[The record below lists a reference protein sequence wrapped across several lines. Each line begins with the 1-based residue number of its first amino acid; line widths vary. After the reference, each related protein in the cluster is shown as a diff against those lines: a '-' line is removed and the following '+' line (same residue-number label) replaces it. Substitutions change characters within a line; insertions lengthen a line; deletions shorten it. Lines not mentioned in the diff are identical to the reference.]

1 MAEVL
6 NDISISFRLSGVTQA
21 GEMRLS
27 CEFGRTEANLQR
39 GHQRMQTDTDLKIF
53 SGNAN
58 PKLAQ
63 DIAAKLGST
72 PGKIRVK
79 QFSDGEISVKI
90 EESARGLDVFIV
102 QPTCDPVNTNLMET
116 LIMIDAFRRAS
127 ASRITVVLPYYGYA
141 RQDKKIKPREP
152 VTARL
157 VADLITKAGA
167 SRALCLDLHAGQIQ
181 GFFDLP
187 VDHLY
192 AGPLIAD
199 YLLAEGLSN
208 QGIVVV
214 SPDGGGV
221 TRARALAEH
230 LKSPIAIIA
239 KRRPEANKV
248 EIMEIIGDVAGKR
261 CVMIDDMID
270 TGGTIAEGAAAL
282 IARGALEVH
291 ACCTH
296 GVLSGNAIERLEA
309 SPLRSVVITDTIPL
323 AESKRLSKIKVIS
336 VAPLL
341 ADAIQR
347 IHEDNSVS
355 ELFSHYADH

>member
-1 MAEVL
+1 MRTA
-6 NDISISFRLSGVTQA
+6 NDLR
-21 GEMRLS
+21 
-27 CEFGRTEANLQR
+27 
-39 GHQRMQTDTDLKIF
+39 IF
-53 SGNAN
+53 TGNAN
-58 PKLAQ
+58 PALAAQ
-63 DIAAKLGST
+63 IASELGT
-72 PGKIRVK
+72 PLGEITVS

-90 EESARGLDVFIV
+90 EESARGQDIFIV
-102 QPTCDPVNTNLMET
+102 QPTCDPVNDNLMEM

-127 ASRITVVLPYYGYA
+127 ARRITVVLPYYGYA
-141 RQDKKIKPREP
+141 RQDKKVKPREP

-157 VADLITKAGA
+157 VANLITHAGA
-167 SRALCLDLHAGQIQ
+167 SRVLCLDLHAGQIQ

-199 YLLAEGLSN
+199 YLIQEGLYD
-208 QGIVVV
+208 GKTVVV
-214 SPDGGGV
+214 SPDVGGV
-221 TRARALAEH
+221 ARARALAEH

-239 KRRPEANKV
+239 KRRPEPNKV
-248 EIMEIIGDVAGKR
+248 EIMEIIGDVTDKV
-261 CVMIDDMID
+261 CVMVDDMID
-270 TGGTIAEGAAAL
+270 TGGSVVQGAEALIERGAAA
-282 IARGALEVH
+282 VH

-296 GVLSGNAIERLEA
+296 AILSGKAIERVNG
-309 SPLRSVVITDTIPL
+309 SPLRSLVVTDTILLPPDKY
-323 AESKRLSKIKVIS
+323 SPKIKVLS

>member
-1 MAEVL
+1 M
-6 NDISISFRLSGVTQA
+6 
-21 GEMRLS
+21 
-27 CEFGRTEANLQR
+27 QR
-39 GHQRMQTDTDLKIF
+39 GSSLRIF
-53 SGNAN
+53 TGNAN

-63 DIAAKLGST
+63 DIAANLQT
-72 PGKIRVK
+72 QPGAIRVK

-90 EESARGLDVFIV
+90 EESARGLDIFIV
-102 QPTCDPVNTNLMET
+102 QPTCNPVNDNLMEV

-157 VADLITKAGA
+157 VADLITRAGA
-167 SRALCLDLHAGQIQ
+167 SRVLCLDLHAGQIQ

-199 YLLAEGLSN
+199 YLIAEGLTNSDT
-208 QGIVVV
+208 VVV
-214 SPDGGGV
+214 SPDVGGV
-221 TRARALAEH
+221 IRARAMAEQ

-239 KRRPEANKV
+239 KRRPEPNQV
-248 EIMEIIGDVAGKR
+248 EIMEIIGDVVGKR

-270 TGGTIAEGAAAL
+270 TGGTIAAGAKALIERGAA
-282 IARGALEVH
+282 EVH

-296 GVLSGNAIERLEA
+296 GVLSGNAIERLDK
-309 SPLRSVVITDTIPL
+309 SPLSSVIITDTIPL
-323 AESKRLSKIKVIS
+323 GESKASPKIKILS

-341 ADAIQR
+341 ADAILR